1 PRCLA
6 CHRFNAAGGRRE
18 VSTMLEAQPRKVL
31 PADSGRPV
39 GEPAVELPIME
50 DLTPA
55 QIVAELDRFI
65 IGQGDAKRAVAV
77 ALRNRYRR
85 QRLPEELR
93 GEVVPKNILMMGPTG
108 VGKTEIARRVAKIV
122 DAPFVKVEATRFT
135 EIGYVG
141 RDVESIV
148 RELCEVAIDLLH
160 SRRLEQVKEEAD
172 QAARQRLIDLL
183 TEQLLSRGEPRV
195 GRGVGSVAPAARRT
209 SAADERRRKREQDRL
224 LALLNEQALEEETV
238 EIELDPQFAD
248 GSFDEF
254 GALSPEELYD
264 SFQDF
269 LDGFSPSPRR
279 SRRKVSV
286 REARRILA
294 QQEEDRLVDWD
305 TVIES
310 AVRRVEVAGVV
321 FIDEIDKTINA
332 NGEYSGEVSGE
343 GVQRDLLPIVEGSVV
358 MTRYG
363 PVRTD
368 HILFIAAGSFHSA
381 RPADLIPEL
390 QGRFPIR
397 VELQSLSED
406 DLYAILTE
414 PQNALTKQS
423 VALLETEGVE
433 LRFEDSALR
442 EMARLATAVNV
453 ATEDIGARRLHTIIE
468 RVIEEISFD
477 APDLQGE
484 TVIIDA
490 AFVGERIGE
499 VAADEDLSAYI
510 L

>member
-1 PRCLA
+1 
-6 CHRFNAAGGRRE
+6 
-18 VSTMLEAQPRKVL
+18 
-31 PADSGRPV
+31 
-39 GEPAVELPIME
+39 ME

-77 ALRNRYRR
+77 ALRNRFRR
-85 QRLPEELR
+85 QLLPEEMR

-135 EIGYVG
+135 EVGFVG

-148 RELCEVAIDLLH
+148 RDLCEVAIDMLH

-172 QAARQRLIDLL
+172 QAARQRLVDLL
-183 TEQLLSRGEPRV
+183 TEQLLADAGGRN
-195 GRGVGSVAPAARRT
+195 GRGVATAGATGARRAT
-209 SAADERRRKREQDRL
+209 AAEERRRKREKDRL
-224 LALLNEQALEEETV
+224 LAMLNEEALEEETV
-238 EIELDPQFAD
+238 EIEIDPQFAD
-248 GSFDEF
+248 
-254 GALSPEELYD
+254 SPHEAVGGMSPDELYD

-269 LDGFSPSPRR
+269 LDGYAPPPRR
-279 SRRKVSV
+279 ARRRVSV

-310 AVRRVEVAGVV
+310 AVRRVEQAGVV

-332 NGEYSGEVSGE
+332 DGEYSGEVSGE

-368 HILFIAAGSFHSA
+368 HVLFIAAGSFHNA

-423 VALLETEGVE
+423 VALLATEGVE
-433 LRFEDSALR
+433 LTFEGDALR
-442 EMARLATAVNV
+442 EMAHLATAVN
-453 ATEDIGARRLHTIIE
+453 ASTEDIGARRLHTIIE
-468 RVIEEISFD
+468 RVIEDISFD
-477 APDLQGE
+477 APDLKGQ
-484 TVIIDA
+484 TIVIDA
-490 AFVGERIGE
+490 SFVAERVGD
-499 VAADEDLSAYI
+499 VAADEDLSSYI

>member
-1 PRCLA
+1 M
-6 CHRFNAAGGRRE
+6 
-18 VSTMLEAQPRKVL
+18 VEAQPRITAPPPPPRATVD
-31 PADSGRPV
+31 PQAD
-39 GEPAVELPIME
+39 LPIME
-50 DLTPA
+50 NLTPT
-55 QIVAELDRFI
+55 QIVTELDRYI

-85 QRLPEELR
+85 QLLPEEMR

-122 DAPFVKVEATRFT
+122 DAPFVKVEATKFT
-135 EIGYVG
+135 EVGYVG

-148 RELCEVAIDLLH
+148 RDLCEVAIDMLH
-160 SRRLEQVKEEAD
+160 GRRLEQVKEEAD
-172 QAARQRLIDLL
+172 QAARQRLVDLL
-183 TEQLLSRGEPRV
+183 TEQLITGSAMRN
-195 GRGVGSVAPAARRT
+195 GRAGGPPAARRP
-209 SAADERRRKREQDRL
+209 SAADERRRKREQERL

-238 EIELDPQFAD
+238 EIDLDPQFAD
-248 GSFDEF
+248 SPQDEF
-254 GALSPEELYD
+254 GAMSPEELYD

-269 LDGFSPSPRR
+269 LDGYTPPRR

-310 AVRRVEVAGVV
+310 AVRRVEQAGVV
-321 FIDEIDKTINA
+321 FIDELDKTIGGE
-332 NGEYSGEVSGE
+332 GEYSGEVSGE

-397 VELQSLSED
+397 VELQSLSEE

-414 PQNALTKQS
+414 PENALTKQS
-423 VALLETEGVE
+423 VALLATEEVDLIFG
-433 LRFEDSALR
+433 DDALR
-442 EMARLATAVNV
+442 EMAHLATAVNV
-453 ATEDIGARRLHTIIE
+453 TTEDIGARRLHTIIE

-477 APDLQGE
+477 APERKGE
-484 TVIIDA
+484 RIVIDA
-490 AFVGERIGE
+490 AFVSERVGE
-499 VAADEDLSAYI
+499 VAADEDLSSYI

>member
-1 PRCLA
+1 M
-6 CHRFNAAGGRRE
+6 
-18 VSTMLEAQPRKVL
+18 VEAQPRITSAP
-31 PADSGRPV
+31 PATRTTGD
-39 GEPAVELPIME
+39 AQADLPIME

-55 QIVAELDRFI
+55 QIVTELDRYI

-85 QRLPEELR
+85 QLLPEEMR

-122 DAPFVKVEATRFT
+122 DAPFVKVEATKFT
-135 EIGYVG
+135 EVGYVG

-148 RELCEVAIDLLH
+148 RDLCEVAIDMLH
-160 SRRLEQVKEEAD
+160 GRRLEQVKEEAG
-172 QAARQRLIDLL
+172 QVARQRLVDLL
-183 TEQLLSRGEPRV
+183 TEQLISGSDWRNGRSGAPPGGSRRP
-195 GRGVGSVAPAARRT
+195 
-209 SAADERRRKREQDRL
+209 SAAEERRRKREQERL
-224 LALLNEQALEEETV
+224 LELLNEQALEEETV
-238 EIELDPQFAD
+238 EIDVDPQFAD
-248 GSFDEF
+248 GPYDEV
-254 GALSPEELYD
+254 GGMSPEELYD

-269 LDGFSPSPRR
+269 LDGYMPPPRR

-310 AVRRVEVAGVV
+310 AVRRVEQAGVV
-321 FIDEIDKTINA
+321 FIDELDKTIGGE
-332 NGEYSGEVSGE
+332 GEYSGEVSGE

-397 VELQSLSED
+397 VELQSLSEE

-414 PQNALTKQS
+414 PENALTKQS
-423 VALLETEGVE
+423 VALLATEEVE
-433 LRFEDSALR
+433 LIFGDDALR
-442 EMARLATAVNV
+442 EMAHLATAVN
-453 ATEDIGARRLHTIIE
+453 AASEDIGARRLHTIIE

-477 APDLQGE
+477 APERKGE
-484 TVIIDA
+484 RIVIDA
-490 AFVGERIGE
+490 VFVSERIGE
-499 VAADEDLSAYI
+499 VAADEDLSSYI

>member
-1 PRCLA
+1 
-6 CHRFNAAGGRRE
+6 
-18 VSTMLEAQPRKVL
+18 
-31 PADSGRPV
+31 
-39 GEPAVELPIME
+39 ME
-50 DLTPA
+50 DLTPS
-55 QIVAELDRFI
+55 QIVTELDRYI

-85 QRLPEELR
+85 QLLPEEMR

-122 DAPFVKVEATRFT
+122 DAPFVKVEATKFT
-135 EIGYVG
+135 EVGYVG

-148 RELCEVAIDLLH
+148 RDLCEVAIDMLH
-160 SRRLEQVKEEAD
+160 GRRVEQVKEEAD
-172 QAARQRLIDLL
+172 QAARQRLVDLL
-183 TEQLLSRGEPRV
+183 TEQLITGSGMRN
-195 GRGVGSVAPAARRT
+195 GRAAGGSPAARRP
-209 SAADERRRKREQDRL
+209 SAAEERRRKREQERL

-248 GSFDEF
+248 SPQDEF

-269 LDGFSPSPRR
+269 LDGYMPPPRR
-279 SRRKVSV
+279 ARRKVSV

-310 AVRRVEVAGVV
+310 AVRRVEQAGVV
-321 FIDEIDKTINA
+321 FIDELDKTIGGE
-332 NGEYSGEVSGE
+332 GEYSGEVSGE

-397 VELQSLSED
+397 VELQSLSEE

-414 PQNALTKQS
+414 PENALTKQS
-423 VALLETEGVE
+423 VALLATEEVD
-433 LRFEDSALR
+433 LVFEDNALR
-442 EMARLATAVNV
+442 EMAHLATAVNV

-477 APDLQGE
+477 APERKGE
-484 TVIIDA
+484 RIIIDA
-490 AFVGERIGE
+490 AFVSERVGE
-499 VAADEDLSAYI
+499 VAADEDLSSYI

>member
-1 PRCLA
+1 M
-6 CHRFNAAGGRRE
+6 
-18 VSTMLEAQPRKVL
+18 VEAQPRTVPKH
-31 PADSGRPV
+31 PGGRSAPEV
-39 GEPAVELPIME
+39 TLTVPIIE

-55 QIVAELDRFI
+55 QIVTELDRFI
-65 IGQGDAKRAVAV
+65 IGQADAKRAVAV
-77 ALRNRYRR
+77 ALRNRFRR
-85 QRLPEELR
+85 QLLPEEMR

-135 EIGYVG
+135 EVGYVG

-148 RELCEVAIDLLH
+148 RDLCEVAIDMLH
-160 SRRLEQVKEEAD
+160 SRRLEQVKDEAD
-172 QAARQRLIDLL
+172 QAARQRLVDLL
-183 TEQLLSRGEPRV
+183 TEQLLVETGSRN
-195 GRGVGSVAPAARRT
+195 GRGSAVTGGGTFAPKRVTAAE
-209 SAADERRRKREQDRL
+209 ERRRKREQERL
-224 LALLNEQALEEETV
+224 MALLNEEALEEETV
-238 EIELDPQFAD
+238 EIEVDPAFAD
-248 GSFDEF
+248 SQYDAFGS
-254 GALSPEELYD
+254 LSPDELYD

-269 LDGFSPSPRR
+269 LDGYAPPPRR
-279 SRRKVSV
+279 SRRRVSV

-305 TVIES
+305 TVIET
-310 AVRRVEVAGVV
+310 AVRRVEEAGVV
-321 FIDEIDKTINA
+321 FIDEIDKTINGD
-332 NGEYSGEVSGE
+332 GEYSGEVSGE

-363 PVRTD
+363 PVKTD

-381 RPADLIPEL
+381 RPSDLIPEL

-423 VALLETEGVE
+423 VAMLATEGVE
-433 LRFEDSALR
+433 LRFEDDALR
-442 EMARLATAVNV
+442 EMARLATAVN
-453 ATEDIGARRLHTIIE
+453 ASTEDIGARRLHTIIE
-468 RVIEEISFD
+468 RVIEDISFD
-477 APDLQGE
+477 ASDHKGE
-484 TVIIDA
+484 TIPIDA
-490 AFVGERIGE
+490 AFVSDRIGE
-499 VAADEDLSAYI
+499 VAADEDLSSYI